1 MAAEEHFEA
10 PQPLTEL
17 PFAPLTKSHIIH
29 CSYHNWYPKY
39 DLRLISHIYVS
50 QTDLLIDTALYPPK
64 LASFLL
70 LAHSSTIS
78 VQTAL

>member
-1 MAAEEHFEA
+1 MATEEHSEA

-39 DLRLISHIYVS
+39 RAISPKARLIPLTRPFLDYLRADGIV
-50 QTDLLIDTALYPPK
+50 IPPDEDDPRR
-64 LASFLL
+64 
-70 LAHSSTIS
+70 
-78 VQTAL
+78 

>member
-1 MAAEEHFEA
+1 MATEEHSEA

-39 DLRLISHIYVS
+39 DLPAHLIYQAIP
-50 QTDLLIDTALYPPK
+50 TNTLLDIVLYLPK
-64 LASFLL
+64 LASSLS
-70 LAHSSTIS
+70 LALSLTTYA
-78 VQTAL
+78 QTAL